1 MKSAQITKLLA
12 VVFLLTGLTAWAQ
25 QPPIQ
30 YFRYPDQRGVNVFET
45 PRTWDEGFEGLKVR
59 IGGAFTQQMQL
70 LSHENGLAGGD
81 TTLYALAPGFNLAT
95 ANLNIDVQLE
105 DGVRLQLV
113 TYLSS
118 RHHPEAWVKG
128 GFIQIDKLTF
138 LSDNLRWFDDY
149 FTLRVGHYQ
158 VNYGDMQFRRTDNGN
173 AMYNPFVGNAIMDA
187 FATEI
192 GGDVTFQSPSGILAV
207 VGMTTGEIQGNV
219 SENDLRGP
227 AFQLKLGWDS
237 QVNDDLRLRFTGSAY
252 ICPSSTR
259 NTLYGG
265 DRAGSRFYY
274 VMSDP
279 GASASSDF
287 TTGRVNP
294 GLSNE
299 LTAFQITP
307 FVKFKGL
314 EFFAFY
320 EVASGQNTGETE
332 SRSYT
337 QILAELLYRL
347 GEREQFYIGGRF
359 NTVTGPGFSGSNR
372 DAIVAADED
381 VTVNRLEAGAGWFVT
396 KNILVKL
403 TYVNQSYNDVVDTS
417 KYFEGTF
424 NGVMAEAVV
433 AF

>member
-1 MKSAQITKLLA
+1 MKTTQFQKLLVIA
-12 VVFLLTGLTAWAQ
+12 VLFVGFTAWAQ

-45 PRTWDEGFEGLKVR
+45 PRTTDIVFEGLKVR
-59 IGGAFTQQMQL
+59 VGGAFAQQLQM
-70 LSHENGLAGGD
+70 LSHENGLPGGD

-95 ANLNIDVQLE
+95 ANLNIDVQLI

-128 GFIQIDKLTF
+128 GFIQFDKLTF
-138 LSDNLRWFDDY
+138 LNENLTWFDDY

-158 VNYGDMQFRRTDNGN
+158 VNYGDMQFRRSDNGN

-192 GGDVTFQSPSGILAV
+192 GGDLTFQTESGLLAV
-207 VGMTTGEIQGNV
+207 VGVTTGEINGNV

-227 AFQLKLGWDS
+227 AFQFKLGWDS

-252 ICPSSTR
+252 VCPSSTR
-259 NTLYGG
+259 NTLYSG
-265 DRAGSRFYY
+265 DRAGSRFYN

-279 GASASSDF
+279 GASAGADF

-294 GLSNE
+294 NLRNE
-299 LTAFQITP
+299 LTAIMINP
-307 FVKFKGL
+307 FVKFKHL
-314 EFFAFY
+314 EFFGMF
-320 EVASGQNTGETE
+320 EIASGQNASETE

-337 QILAELLYRL
+337 QILAEVLYRI
-347 GEREQFYIGGRF
+347 GEREQFYVGGRF
-359 NTVTGPGFSGSNR
+359 NSVTGPGFNGITP
-372 DAIVAADED
+372 ATADGD
-381 VTVNRLEAGAGWFVT
+381 VTVSRIEVGGGWFVT
-396 KNILVKL
+396 KNILAKIS
-403 TYVNQSYNDVVDTS
+403 YVNQSYNDVMDTS
-417 KYFEGTF
+417 KYFEGQF
-424 NGVMAEAVV
+424 NGIMAEAVV